1 MSEPETAEPHIKAGA
16 GVIPFSTAH
25 GKVQFL
31 LQTVFSGRKT
41 GYLNDFGGGLGKGE
55 DYRAAAIREFVEET
69 ETMYFADDVS
79 LAWRSREQIDKQLP
93 LVAKLFE
100 QSLSTKPDWWCS
112 RRNEDLLRPKRWK
125 TFFIEFPYRDVEI
138 LNREWEADVVGRFKK
153 RRQLLWVSGDELLQ
167 LFRHEP
173 NRLWKRVRQLENA
186 VEVVDAIRRSKER

>member
-1 MSEPETAEPHIKAGA
+1 MSEPETAEPHTKAGA

-55 DYRAAAIREFVEET
+55 DYRTAAIREFVEET

-79 LAWRSREQIDKQLP
+79 RAWRSRERIENQLP
-93 LVAKLFE
+93 LVAELFA
-100 QSLSTKPDWWCS
+100 QSLSAQPDWWCS
-112 RRNEDLLRPKRWK
+112 RLNTDPQRPKRWK

-138 LNREWEADVVGRFKK
+138 LNREWEADAVGRFKK
-153 RRQLLWVSGDELLQ
+153 RRRLLWVSGDELLQ
-167 LFRHEP
+167 LYRHEP
-173 NRLWKRVRQLENA
+173 KRLWKRVRQLENA
-186 VEVVDAIRRSKER
+186 VEVVDAIRRSKEG